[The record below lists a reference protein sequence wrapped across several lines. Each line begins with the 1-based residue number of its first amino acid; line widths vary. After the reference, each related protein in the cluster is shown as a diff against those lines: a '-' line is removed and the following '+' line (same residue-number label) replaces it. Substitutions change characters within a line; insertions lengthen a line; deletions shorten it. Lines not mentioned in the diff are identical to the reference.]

1 MTIKAATAAVLLAAA
16 STSAMAQGITGG
28 ELGIEYN
35 VPTDGS
41 DLGGTTY
48 SGGIEYGFLQ
58 TFSVSGNAAGY
69 KLDGVSTTASNVTLH
84 GSYHLS
90 SSASVGAFYARD
102 SVDGGDANIYGVEGG
117 TEFMGGDVG
126 GYIAKADGEDG
137 DGTLFGVEGSYGLPS
152 GFSVIGEADLFRID
166 DVTLS
171 QVAIGGEYQMQ
182 AGPEFYAQIGRIT
195 GDVGTDSDSVG
206 FIGIGA
212 RVAFGSSRG
221 TTFTNRSIFEVLP
234 GF

>member
-1 MTIKAATAAVLLAAA
+1 MIYRTALAAA
-16 STSAMAQGITGG
+16 CLAVAAPTAFAQGITGG

-35 VPTDGS
+35 APTNGS
-41 DLGGTTY
+41 DFGGTTY
-48 SGGIEYGFLQ
+48 SGGIEYGFMQ
-58 TFSVSGNAAGY
+58 TFSVSANAAGY
-69 KLDGVSTTASNVTLH
+69 KPDGISTTASNVTLH

-102 SVDGGDANIYGVEGG
+102 SVDGGDANIYGIEGG

-126 GYIAKADGEDG
+126 GYIGKADGEDG
-137 DGTLFGVEGSYGLPS
+137 DGTLLGVEGSYGLRS
-152 GFSVIGEADLFRID
+152 GFSVIGEADLFNVD

-171 QVAIGGEYQMQ
+171 QIAIGGQYQMQ

-195 GDVGTDSDSVG
+195 GDVGDESDSVG

-212 RVAFGSSRG
+212 KVSFGASRG